1 MWTWTYCERDIA
13 IVSERP
19 TFHESFWAF
28 LVEKRSKTADNVQ
41 ERSYNVEER
50 IVLIVHVHASKTKE
64 SQRLKSLKWNKQKI
78 VKNNLIIFFLKS
90 LIKLLGC

>member
-1 MWTWTYCERDIA
+1 MWTWTYCERDFA

-28 LVEKRSKTADNVQ
+28 PVEKRSKTADNVQ
-41 ERSYNVEER
+41 ERSYNVEEQ

-64 SQRLKSLKWNKQKI
+64 SQYLKWNKQKI
-78 VKNNLIIFFLKS
+78 VKK
-90 LIKLLGC
+90 IK